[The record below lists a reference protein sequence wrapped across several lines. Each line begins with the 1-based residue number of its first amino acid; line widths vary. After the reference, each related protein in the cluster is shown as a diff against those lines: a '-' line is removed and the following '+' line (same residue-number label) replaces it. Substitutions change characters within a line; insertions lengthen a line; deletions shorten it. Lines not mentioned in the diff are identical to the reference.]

1 MFRFLHLL
9 FGTVVLLW
17 NGKAAMAD
25 NAAAVRM
32 GFLLNFTR
40 YVEWPASS
48 LKPEAMLHICL
59 APGDA
64 DMVSQAGEF
73 SKQSIQGRLIQI
85 KQVNRPADANACH
98 VLYLPAETAGTALS
112 DWLRA
117 ARQAGALTV
126 GDLPD
131 MVEAGGMI
139 GLVPVDGRYRF
150 DINLGVAR
158 QADLRLSSQLL
169 KLARTV
175 K

>member
-9 FGTVVLLW
+9 LGTVALLC
-17 NGKAAMAD
+17 NAKAVVAD
-25 NAAAVRM
+25 SSATVRM

-48 LKPEAMLHICL
+48 LKPEAVLHICL

-73 SKQSIQGRLIQI
+73 ARQSIQGRSIQI
-85 KQVNRPADANACH
+85 KQVHRPADANACH
-98 VLYLPAETAGTALS
+98 VLYLPAETTGATLS
-112 DWLRA
+112 DWLRV
-117 ARQAGALTV
+117 ARQSGALTV

>member
-1 MFRFLHLL
+1 MFRYLYFLL
-9 FGTVVLLW
+9 GTVAFLC
-17 NGKAAMAD
+17 NGRAVAENSAS
-25 NAAAVRM
+25 VRM

-40 YVEWPASS
+40 YVEWPATT
-48 LKPEAMLHICL
+48 LKPEAVLHICL
-59 APGDA
+59 APGDTHMA
-64 DMVSQAGEF
+64 SLAGEF

-85 KQVNRPADANACH
+85 KQISRPADANTCH
-98 VLYLPAETAGTALS
+98 VLYLPAETPEATLA
-112 DWLRA
+112 DWLRT
-117 ARQAGALTV
+117 ARQVGALTV

-158 QADLRLSSQLL
+158 QADLRLGSQLL

>member
-1 MFRFLHLL
+1 MFRFLYLL
-9 FGTVVLLW
+9 LGTVAFLC
-17 NGKAAMAD
+17 NGRAVAENSAS
-25 NAAAVRM
+25 VRM

-40 YVEWPASS
+40 YVEWPAAT
-48 LKPEAMLHICL
+48 LKPEAVLLICL

-64 DMVSQAGEF
+64 NMVSQASEF
-73 SKQSIQGRLIQI
+73 SKQSIQSRLIQI
-85 KQVNRPADANACH
+85 KQVNRPADANTCH
-98 VLYLPAETAGTALS
+98 VLYLPAETPVTTLP
-112 DWLRA
+112 DWLKA

-131 MVEAGGMI
+131 MVEVGGMI